1 MISVDVKLARPAFDL
16 AIAFSGGERII
27 ALFGPSGSGKTTVLH
42 LIAGLERGGTGRI
55 AFGGEVFL
63 DTAAG
68 VFVPSHKRR
77 AGLVFQ
83 DAQLFPHMS
92 VKQNLW
98 FGHAFAPKTG
108 QQPVPPEAVIET
120 LGIAPLLGRRPLSLS
135 GGEKQRVALARAL
148 IASPRLLL
156 MDEPL
161 SSLDDARKEEILTL
175 IERVRDEFSVPI
187 LYVSHARSEVE
198 RLADK
203 VVRLEAGRISASGTP
218 AEVLSGQC
226 N

>member
-1 MISVDVKLARPAFDL
+1 MISVDVKLARPTFDL
-16 AIAFSGGERII
+16 SVAFSGAERII
-27 ALFGPSGSGKTTVLH
+27 ALFGPSGSGKTTLLH

-55 AFGGEVFL
+55 AFGGNVFM
-63 DTAAG
+63 DTSAG

-83 DAQLFPHMS
+83 DAQLFPHIS

-98 FGHAFAPKTG
+98 FGRMFTPKDIAER
-108 QQPVPPEAVIET
+108 VPPDAVIET
-120 LGIAPLLGRRPLSLS
+120 LGIAPLLTRRPLSLS

-175 IERVRDEFSVPI
+175 IERVRDEFAVPI

-203 VVRLEAGRISASGTP
+203 VVRLEAGRVAAVGSP
-218 AEVLSGQC
+218 AEVFALKA
-226 N
+226 

>member
-1 MISVDVKLARPAFDL
+1 MISVDVKLARATFDL
-16 AIAFSGGERII
+16 SVAFSGAERII
-27 ALFGPSGSGKTTVLH
+27 ALFGPSGSGKTTLLH

-55 AFGGEVFL
+55 EFGGNVFM
-63 DTAAG
+63 DTSAG

-83 DAQLFPHMS
+83 DAQLFPHIS

-98 FGHAFAPKTG
+98 FGRMFTPKDIAE
-108 QQPVPPEAVIET
+108 PVPPDAVIET
-120 LGIAPLLGRRPLSLS
+120 LGIAPLLSRRPLSLS

-175 IERVRDEFSVPI
+175 IERVRDEFAVPI

-203 VVRLEAGRISASGTP
+203 VVRLEAGRVAAVGSP
-218 AEVLSGQC
+218 AEVFALRA
-226 N
+226 

>member
-1 MISVDVKLARPAFDL
+1 MIHIDVALARPTFDL
-16 AIAFSGGERII
+16 SVAFSGSERVI

-55 AFGGEVFL
+55 ALAGDVFL

-77 AGLVFQ
+77 TGLVFQ

-98 FGHAFAPKTG
+98 FGHTFAPKDEHV
-108 QQPVPPEAVIET
+108 PVPPDAVIET
-120 LGIAPLLGRRPLSLS
+120 LGIAPLLTRRPLSLS

-161 SSLDDARKEEILTL
+161 SSLDDARKDEILGL
-175 IERVRDEFSVPI
+175 IERVRDEFAVPI
-187 LYVSHARSEVE
+187 LYVSHARSEVQ
-198 RLADK
+198 RLAEK
-203 VVRLEAGRISASGTP
+203 VIRLEAGRVVASGPP
-218 AEVLSGQC
+218 AEVFALRA
-226 N
+226 

>member
-1 MISVDVKLARPAFDL
+1 VIIVDVKLARASFDL
-16 AIAFSGGERII
+16 AVAFSGAERVI

-42 LIAGLERGGTGRI
+42 LIAGLEHAGAGRI
-55 AFGGEVFL
+55 AVGDDVFM

-77 AGLVFQ
+77 TGVVFQ

-98 FGHAFAPKTG
+98 FGHAFAPKTASA
-108 QQPVPPEAVIET
+108 PVPPDAVIET
-120 LGIAPLLGRRPLSLS
+120 LGIAPLLSRRPLALS

-161 SSLDDARKEEILTL
+161 SSLDDARKEEILDL
-175 IERVRDEFSVPI
+175 IERVRDEFAVPI

-203 VVRLEAGRISASGTP
+203 VVCLENGRVTATGTP
-218 AEVLSGQC
+218 ADVFGLRA
-226 N
+226 